1 MFAPLTC
8 RQGIYKTARTIA
20 SGIRPSAIS
29 SRSLKSLRQKT
40 FPRVK
45 LIKTAFTSP
54 GTFPY
59 YPASSAS
66 VIPRTSPHDIFQR
79 AVSNSLPP
87 SHTAGPAPLLPPDSR
102 HLRNIIQPLLCDCPS
117 GLPSGRGSA
126 HTAHNPDYVKYLPP
140 PPSRKWTRTEPLY
153 LRTRVSTFSKE
164 RAECRPRHPPIWL
177 SAITRCVSGQRL
189 QPLPTT
195 GAHRLRLPPLQ
206 SPPHQPHHT
215 RNCLSCGHPERRAVS
230 SYSLETA
237 PGKPSADS
245 HSARRCDESAVLRS
259 AACGRSSPSAT
270 PITLHTATVIRQQ
283 GLRLVFRD
291 PVLTHLRHSTLPGS
305 PAATVPGR
313 GRCALPSASSP
324 LPSSPQAACTAAPH
338 RPVRSAHSPDL

>member
-1 MFAPLTC
+1 MTVPPGCLPAGAPPTLH
-8 RQGIYKTARTIA
+8 TIRIMLSICLHLLLE
-20 SGIRPSAIS
+20 SGPA
-29 SRSLKSLRQKT
+29 RSLFIS
-40 FPRVK
+40 V
-45 LIKTAFTSP
+45 
-54 GTFPY
+54 
-59 YPASSAS
+59 PASPLSQRRERSAAHG
-66 VIPRTSPHDIFQR
+66 T
-79 AVSNSLPP
+79 
-87 SHTAGPAPLLPPDSR
+87 
-102 HLRNIIQPLLCDCPS
+102 LRY
-117 GLPSGRGSA
+117 G
-126 HTAHNPDYVKYLPP
+126 
-140 PPSRKWTRTEPLY
+140 
-153 LRTRVSTFSKE
+153 F
-164 RAECRPRHPPIWL
+164 
-177 SAITRCVSGQRL
+177 
-189 QPLPTT
+189 QPLPDVYPANASNPSRPLERT
-195 GAHRLRLPPLQ
+195 GSASRRSRALRISHITPETACPAATQ
-206 SPPHQPHHT
+206 IRCSPDSSAVHKKPSPNQ
-215 RNCLSCGHPERRAVS
+215 NKSVPERRAVS

>member
-1 MFAPLTC
+1 MTVPPGCLTAGAPPTLH
-8 RQGIYKTARTIA
+8 TIRIMLSICLHLLLE
-20 SGIRPSAIS
+20 SGPA
-29 SRSLKSLRQKT
+29 RSLFISV
-40 FPRVK
+40 P
-45 LIKTAFTSP
+45 TSP
-54 GTFPY
+54 LSQRRERSAAHGT
-59 YPASSAS
+59 
-66 VIPRTSPHDIFQR
+66 
-79 AVSNSLPP
+79 
-87 SHTAGPAPLLPPDSR
+87 
-102 HLRNIIQPLLCDCPS
+102 LRY
-117 GLPSGRGSA
+117 G
-126 HTAHNPDYVKYLPP
+126 
-140 PPSRKWTRTEPLY
+140 
-153 LRTRVSTFSKE
+153 F
-164 RAECRPRHPPIWL
+164 
-177 SAITRCVSGQRL
+177 
-189 QPLPTT
+189 QPLPDVSPANASDPSRPLERT
-195 GAHRLRLPPLQ
+195 GSASRRSRALRISHITPETACPAATQ
-206 SPPHQPHHT
+206 IRCSPDSSAVHKKPSPNQ
-215 RNCLSCGHPERRAVS
+215 NKSVPERRAVS